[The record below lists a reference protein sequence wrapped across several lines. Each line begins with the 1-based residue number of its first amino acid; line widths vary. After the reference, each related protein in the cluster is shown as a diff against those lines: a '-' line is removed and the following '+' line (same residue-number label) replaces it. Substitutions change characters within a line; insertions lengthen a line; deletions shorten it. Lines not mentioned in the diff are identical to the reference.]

1 MGMAVPPSRPASPYN
16 QLYIYYLEG
25 RLASPFESFGD
36 AFIGNWEEGDTSFLF
51 FSEPADESIHR
62 LVENQ
67 PRLSLSERFCMTYD
81 EWHGEP
87 VEPFRAGRFF
97 IMPPWKKESLRETDI
112 PIILDPGVVFGAGS
126 HPTTRDCLNAI
137 ETLFKDEKVSSTL
150 DLGTG
155 TGLLAIAAA
164 RLGSTHNIAV
174 DNNFLAARTARK
186 NAVLNNLVDHVNI
199 VCGSA
204 EDFLGPAADLLI
216 ANIHYDVMK
225 DLIELPG
232 FLNKKWFILSG
243 LLRTEAG
250 LIESRLSKLPVTL
263 MEKWVRDGVWHTLF
277 GRVNSI

>member
-1 MGMAVPPSRPASPYN
+1 MVAASPYN

-25 RLASPFESFGD
+25 RLASPFETFGNS
-36 AFIGNWEEGDTSFLF
+36 FIGNWEEGDTSFLF
-51 FSEPADESIHR
+51 FPEPADEIIHR
-62 LVENQ
+62 LIEDQ
-67 PRLSLSERFCMTYD
+67 PHLILSDHFCMTYD

-97 IMPPWKKESLRETDI
+97 IMPPWKPSQTRETDV

-126 HPTTRDCLNAI
+126 HPTTRDCLNAL
-137 ETLFKDEKVSSTL
+137 EMLMLDQGEKVLSSL

-164 RLGSTHNIAV
+164 RLGSRHNIAV

-186 NAVLNNLVDHVNI
+186 NAVLNNLEDHVSI

-204 EDFLGPAADLLI
+204 EDFLEPAADLLI

-225 DLIELPG
+225 DLIERPG

-250 LIESRLSKLPVTL
+250 LIESRLSQLPVTL